1 MPWSSQHGW
10 LSAVHVQ
17 FVTRLVTKPARDW
30 RPANLTLTRCYSWDA
45 RTRDVRDWMEDAA
58 IA

>member
-10 LSAVHVQ
+10 LRAVHVQ
-17 FVTRLVTKPARDW
+17 FVTRLVTKPATRLEAGD
-30 RPANLTLTRCYSWDA
+30 LTLTRCYSWDA
-45 RTRDVRDWMEDAA
+45 RTREVRDWMEDA